1 VPVVAAI
8 YFDDMYV
15 DADLSL
21 ETARHVGNLDYWITN
36 EYEHDGMRA
45 DVRVFKRLSE
55 MLNEKGGAR

>member
-1 VPVVAAI
+1 
-8 YFDDMYV
+8 MYV

-36 EYEHDGMRA
+36 EYEHDGLRA